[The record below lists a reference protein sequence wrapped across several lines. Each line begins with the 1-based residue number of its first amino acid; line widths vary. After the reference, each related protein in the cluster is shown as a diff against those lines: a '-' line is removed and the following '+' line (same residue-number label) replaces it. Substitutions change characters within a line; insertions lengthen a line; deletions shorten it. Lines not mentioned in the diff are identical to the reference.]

1 MAKKFYEI
9 GPSGVDLI
17 ELFDI
22 NLPTLFCKIDLL
34 MTKQQILCMLMQWS
48 SFQKSVSKFKAKK
61 FYEIDSRLWFEMQK
75 FWKEVFA
82 TWVWANTVH
91 TDAQNQTVWPSL
103 AEN

>member
-1 MAKKFYEI
+1 MTDNDED
-9 GPSGVDLI
+9 SS
-17 ELFDI
+17 
-22 NLPTLFCKIDLL
+22 LL
-34 MTKQQILCMLMQWS
+34 MYGINN
-48 SFQKSVSKFKAKK
+48 SKIRAKK
-61 FYEIDSRLWFEMQK
+61 FYEIDSSLWFEMQK